1 MKQGQPWRGALLLLL
16 LGGVA
21 AAVQGAP
28 CQPLP
33 LQPLAPGLW
42 LVPAVAEDS
51 DAVNRGR
58 SSHLL
63 LARDGGRVWA
73 VGAGATPVLGARLRC
88 TAQQRLGQVV
98 DDLIVPWAHAEL
110 ALGVRGLAPRRVW
123 AAGGVAEAM
132 AEQCAGCSDRL
143 RQRLGDAASDL
154 GEQPVRL
161 PTHRL
166 MDDSFRLGPFDGYVL
181 PRAEGRVV
189 TVLRHRASGVMT
201 AHGLLW
207 GDGPPDLRDGDLAL
221 VALSLQHLPQLGRGA
236 TRWVGESGALLDADG
251 VAAQAAYVR
260 ALQQAAQQA
269 QERCEL
275 DTPPPPLRWADHPRH
290 ALNWQRAWRQAEDAW
305 LRSAPR

>member
-1 MKQGQPWRGALLLLL
+1 MVLVAPC
-16 LGGVA
+16 GVVA
-21 AAVQGAP
+21 AP

-42 LVPAVAEDS
+42 LVPAQAEDS
-51 DAVNRGR
+51 DAHNRGHT
-58 SSHLL
+58 SHLL

-88 TAQQRLGQVV
+88 TAQQRLGQAV
-98 DDLIVPWAHAEL
+98 DDLIVPWARAEL

-123 AAGGVAEAM
+123 AAGSVAEAM
-132 AEQCAGCSDRL
+132 AEQCPTCSERL
-143 RQRLGDAASDL
+143 RQRLGPAASDL
-154 GEQPVRL
+154 GDNPIRL

-166 MDDSFRLGPFDGYVL
+166 MDDSGRLGPFDWYVL

-221 VALSLQHLPQLGRGA
+221 MALALRHLPQLGRGA
-236 TRWVGESGALLDADG
+236 TRWVGESGALLDAAA
-251 VAAQAAYVR
+251 VVAQADYVV
-260 ALQQAAQQA
+260 ALRQAAQQA
-269 QERCEL
+269 LEQGLL
-275 DTPPPPLRWADHPRH
+275 DAPPPPLPWATHPRH
-290 ALNWQRAWRQAEDAW
+290 ALNWQRAWRQAEDHW
-305 LRSAPR
+305 LRTTPR